1 MKELHGIIPVFF
13 KNLIGELHGILQAFS
28 QDSEENS
35 MRILG
40 LCKGFYKDFWVS
52 VRSSNEL
59 DRRPKMILYGI
70 LHELYADCIANSLR
84 IL

>member
-13 KNLIGELHGILQAFS
+13 KNLIGELHGILQGFF

-40 LCKGFYKDFWVS
+40 LCKGFYKGS
-52 VRSSNEL
+52 TR
-59 DRRPKMILYGI
+59 
-70 LHELYADCIANSLR
+70 NS
-84 IL
+84 